1 MFSCYR
7 FTNVR
12 GSRLPQLLI
21 EVNLERSTWQLL
33 YALYT
38 DRVEAESNGDDEDM
52 ITDIMV
58 GKSNNYNNEGVGK
71 LELNNHSPTNNRH
84 SCALL

>member
-1 MFSCYR
+1 MLEGGKVYQR
-7 FTNVR
+7 VVIDALR

-38 DRVEAESNGDDEDM
+38 DRVEAESHGDDEDM

-58 GKSNNYNNEGVGK
+58 MTKFMYIMQPSYEATVS
-71 LELNNHSPTNNRH
+71 LW
-84 SCALL
+84 

>member
-1 MFSCYR
+1 MLHVFRRENKSTCC
-7 FTNVR
+7 FTNTR

-38 DRVEAESNGDDEDM
+38 DRVEAESHDDDEDM

-58 GKSNNYNNEGVGK
+58 GQCNIIIMKG
-71 LELNNHSPTNNRH
+71 
-84 SCALL
+84 

>member
-1 MFSCYR
+1 MYLCLEGGRYI
-7 FTNVR
+7 NVLLFINPLR

-38 DRVEAESNGDDEDM
+38 DRVEAESHGDDEDM

-58 GKSNNYNNEGVGK
+58 HVRLILYS
-71 LELNNHSPTNNRH
+71 
-84 SCALL
+84 